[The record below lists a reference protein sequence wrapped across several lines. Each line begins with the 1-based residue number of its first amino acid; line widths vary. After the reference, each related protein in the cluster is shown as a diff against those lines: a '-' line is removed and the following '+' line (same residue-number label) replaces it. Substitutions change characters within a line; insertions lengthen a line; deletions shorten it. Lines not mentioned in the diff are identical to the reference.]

1 MRHSPPEIKVPPGT
15 TGRAASFTIVVI
27 GASAGGIYALT
38 TVLKGLPQPFPIG
51 IGLVLHLSRKHTSV
65 LTQVLSRGAGRTVR
79 WAADGL
85 PVRAGAIYVAPPD
98 HHLEFDDAG
107 GTRLART
114 APVHFSRPSVDRLF
128 TSAADVYGAGTL
140 AVLLSGNGSDGA
152 GGAAVVTEC
161 GGVVIAQD
169 EASSEFFSMPHK
181 AIDRGAVTY
190 VLPLEAIAAAVTSL
204 VRGASPDAEA
214 LRANVQPA
222 PIVRPAPRRDRLG

>member
-1 MRHSPPEIKVPPGT
+1 VRHSPPEIEVPLGT
-15 TGRAASFTIVVI
+15 VRRPASFTILVL
-27 GASAGGIYALT
+27 GASAGGIHALT
-38 TVLKGLPQPFPIG
+38 TVLSGLPNPFPVG

-85 PVRAGAIYVAPPD
+85 PVREGAIYAAPPD
-98 HHLEFDDAG
+98 RHLEFDNAG

-114 APVHFSRPSVDRLF
+114 APVRFSRPSVDRLF
-128 TSAADVYGAGTL
+128 ISAADIYGAGTL

-152 GGAAVVTEC
+152 DGAGVVREC

-169 EASSEFFSMPHK
+169 EASSEFFSMPHE
-181 AIDRGAVTY
+181 AIDRGAATY
-190 VLPLEAIAAAVTSL
+190 ILPLETIAAAVTAL

-214 LRANVQPA
+214 LGANVQPS
-222 PIVRPAPRRDRLG
+222 PTVRPAPRPDRLA